1 MHDLLFLPEAA
12 KELDRLDK
20 AVRTKLLLKLEER
33 LENPEVESARLS
45 GELSSCFKIKLKRE
59 GVRLVY
65 QVDNFK
71 VIVTVIS
78 IGKREESAVY
88 RDATKR
94 LGRQA

>member
-1 MHDLLFLPEAA
+1 MHDLCFLPEAA

-20 AVRTKLLLKLEER
+20 SVRTKLLLKLEKR

-45 GELSSCFKIKLKRE
+45 GDLSGCFKIKLSRE

-65 QVDNFK
+65 KVDNLQ

-78 IGKREESAVY
+78 IGKREDAGAYRAAV
-88 RDATKR
+88 RR
-94 LGRQA
+94 LGR